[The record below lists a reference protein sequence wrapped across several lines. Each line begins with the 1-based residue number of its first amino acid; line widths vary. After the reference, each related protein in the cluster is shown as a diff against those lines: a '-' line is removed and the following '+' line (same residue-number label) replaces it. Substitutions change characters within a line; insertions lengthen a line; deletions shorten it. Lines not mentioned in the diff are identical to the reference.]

1 MVDILLTHHQ
11 HPTWTGGRLNLM
23 LCMRMERLCHS
34 SMCLRLW
41 GSLARLGP
49 YPQHTLT
56 QGSFH
61 SCIDL
66 SLDNGRSLSSK
77 VKNAPMYGN
86 RGSQSE
92 QPSAVLALM
101 FTQGKF
107 LMIPYLNK
115 AKTAT
120 TNQAR
125 SVCHCPLLPINLS
138 HHGWSTSNS

>member
-1 MVDILLTHHQ
+1 MRERGEGEREGEAILCRGSGLQAVNIQEEKAMVDILLTHHQ
-11 HPTWTGGRLNLM
+11 YPTWTGGRLNLM

-66 SLDNGRSLSSK
+66 SLDNGRSLSLK
-77 VKNAPMYGN
+77 VN
-86 RGSQSE
+86 E
-92 QPSAVLALM
+92 LQP
-101 FTQGKF
+101 TQERT
-107 LMIPYLNK
+107 LV
-115 AKTAT
+115 
-120 TNQAR
+120 R
-125 SVCHCPLLPINLS
+125 
-138 HHGWSTSNS
+138 